1 MGKNNNQMNR
11 RNFSKLTA
19 LTSLIGFAP
28 GKLISCATEP
38 TTDLKISLA
47 QWSLN
52 KAIRAGKLSPLD
64 FAKKSRSFGID
75 AIEYVSGLYT
85 HHSNLLDSMSMT
97 ELSKELLKR
106 SNDYGIDNILIMIDA
121 QGKLASSNKKENE
134 SAIENHKKW
143 IDFALSLGC
152 KTLRLNLSGENDLD
166 KWTANSVES
175 LTELSNYNKNIN
187 VVVENHGGFSSN
199 GKYLAN
205 VMSLVN
211 LDNCGTLPDF
221 GNFCMKGSPKN
232 CNDWYD
238 KYVGVE
244 ELMPYAH
251 AVSAKSYDF
260 DESGDETSIDYNLM
274 MNIVKKAGYKGYV
287 GIEYEGNK
295 LSEDEGIVATKKLLE
310 KLI

>member
-1 MGKNNNQMNR
+1 MKR
-11 RNFSKLTA
+11 RNFTKITA
-19 LTSLIGFAP
+19 FGSLIGLAP
-28 GKLISCATEP
+28 TEIFSKSINSKK
-38 TTDLKISLA
+38 DIKISLA

-52 KAIRAGKLSPLD
+52 KAIKSGKLSPLD

-85 HHSNLLDSMSMT
+85 HHSNVLNSMSME

-106 SNDYGIDNILIMIDA
+106 SNDNGIENVLIMIDA
-121 QGKLASSNKKENE
+121 QGKLASSNKKEND

-152 KTLRLNLSGENDLD
+152 ETLRLNLSGENDID
-166 KWTANSVES
+166 KWTSNSVES
-175 LTELSNYNKNIN
+175 LTQLSNYNKNIN
-187 VVVENHGGFSSN
+187 IVVENHGGFSSN
-199 GKYLAN
+199 GKHLAN

-221 GNFCMKGSPKN
+221 GNFCVKGSPKN
-232 CNDWYD
+232 CNEWYD

-251 AVSAKSYDF
+251 AVSAKSYHF
-260 DESGDETSIDYNLM
+260 DENGDETSIDYIQM
-274 MNIVKKAGYKGYV
+274 MDIVKKAGYKGYV